1 MHRLSAFLLIGSAFA
16 GLMLATLTSGVP
28 TADAAACHFVLG
40 FKALHHQIASVVG
53 ACVGDEQHNPTNGDA
68 YQQTKKGMLV
78 WRKADNQ
85 VAFTNGYSTILDGP
99 HGLEQRLNTQRF
111 SWEANPDGLPVI
123 PDAPTTASQLRR
135 QAAGTTTISATAT
148 CSTTSRAAA
157 KTTAHRTSRKS
168 SKKATPTPAP
178 KPVKKR
184 VTCA

>member
-16 GLMLATLTSGVP
+16 LLILATLTSGVP

-99 HGLEQRLNTQRF
+99 HGLEQRLNTERF
-111 SWEANPDGLPVI
+111 PWEANPDALPVI
-123 PDAPTTASQLRR
+123 PDAPTTAAQLRR
-135 QAAGTTTISATAT
+135 QAAATTTTTTRSTAT
-148 CSTTSRAAA
+148 CTTASRAPKKATTSRTKRKAA
-157 KTTAHRTSRKS
+157 KKVT
-168 SKKATPTPAP
+168 ATP
-178 KPVKKR
+178 KPTKRR